1 MCPNQVPPP
10 SPGQINTA
18 VGTHCSGGRGAGGD
32 TEYRGSAHLRI
43 PPASPHSSRSR
54 RSGEA
59 GGVATWPSPRG
70 HVCHRRG
77 CGSRSLSSS
86 AAVTPAAGAHTIC
99 SRSSRSCPQTARGAA
114 LLPGVRGPAGCR
126 RRAQAGTGSGAGRQ
140 GWKGG
145 GAGDSAVRL
154 DATWRGETTPRWGDD
169 AGKRRQHRRGM
180 RHTPPS
186 ILTQGPGC
194 ATSPGDAGQGERP
207 DPDPSYVTTAPPAP
221 RRRSRFATPHRRHGG
236 GSARR
241 KRVQHRPARCC
252 FLGWSVA
259 APRSPS
265 PAR

>member
-10 SPGQINTA
+10 LPRQINMA
-18 VGTHCSGGRGAGGD
+18 VGTRCSSGREAGGD

-145 GAGDSAVRL
+145 GGGLETLRSGWTPHGGGRRRHV
-154 DATWRGETTPRWGDD
+154 GETTLE
-169 AGKRRQHRRGM
+169 
-180 RHTPPS
+180 T
-186 ILTQGPGC
+186 
-194 ATSPGDAGQGERP
+194 
-207 DPDPSYVTTAPPAP
+207 PPAP
-221 RRRSRFATPHRRHGG
+221 ARDAPHTPEHPDPGTRLCHQPWGRRAGG
-236 GSARR
+236 KA
-241 KRVQHRPARCC
+241 
-252 FLGWSVA
+252 
-259 APRSPS
+259 
-265 PAR
+265 